1 MTAPRENWEIPVP
14 SPETSKFYIKKNT
27 IFWLSAKPIWMTH
40 LEFSTSFSSPLLGKI
55 SAVLV
60 WLCVW
65 ELFLVDCESVCVPA
79 PPISVSMELLSY
91 DGRLHHPVDE
101 EKKRERRKGHTLLC
115 VGCAAYVTSPL
126 EMKAGWI
133 LSQRHLGG
141 GSAIPSMDSLRLFVL
156 IFFAVFFSFFN
167 FVKTINWE

>member
-14 SPETSKFYIKKNT
+14 SPETSKTKSRRIQFFDYLQSQFGWPTWN
-27 IFWLSAKPIWMTH
+27 SRH
-40 LEFSTSFSSPLLGKI
+40 LFLRHCWVRFLQCLCDCVCENYSSLI
-55 SAVLV
+55 AS
-60 WLCVW
+60 LCV
-65 ELFLVDCESVCVPA
+65 SA

-101 EKKRERRKGHTLLC
+101 EKERERERRKGHTLLLC
-115 VGCAAYVTSPL
+115 VGCAAYVTTTL

-156 IFFAVFFSFFN
+156 IFLQCFNSFFLFCKN
-167 FVKTINWE
+167 K